1 MNEIRFGIV
10 GMGVQG
16 SLYASIL
23 TGRQHPGRAM
33 IPKPAYCRLGAICDR
48 ATGLP
53 LPGSWGSG
61 GSGTGMR

>member
-1 MNEIRFGIV
+1 MKQIRFGIV

-33 IPKPAYCRLGAICDR
+33 IPKPAFCTLGAICDR
-48 ATGLP
+48 ADRL
-53 LPGSWGSG
+53 
-61 GSGTGMR
+61 RKAR